1 MFDTYDFNKNE
12 TNPAVEAGRR
22 QMMKGNLKGFF
33 SINEI
38 VIKKKDLEQYGL

>member
-22 QMMKGNLKGFF
+22 KMMEGTIKGHF
-33 SINEI
+33 SLHEI
-38 VIKKKDLEQYGL
+38 VVSEDELNRLW